1 MTLGAK
7 HNQFSQSMLFD
18 VLRGYSCIGRGI
30 GQVRFPIVDYGPAS
44 RVFPVTV
51 RDADYAARWTAEH

>member
-18 VLRGYSCIGRGI
+18 VLRDYSCIGRGMA
-30 GQVRFPIVDYGPAS
+30 G
-44 RVFPVTV
+44 
-51 RDADYAARWTAEH
+51 